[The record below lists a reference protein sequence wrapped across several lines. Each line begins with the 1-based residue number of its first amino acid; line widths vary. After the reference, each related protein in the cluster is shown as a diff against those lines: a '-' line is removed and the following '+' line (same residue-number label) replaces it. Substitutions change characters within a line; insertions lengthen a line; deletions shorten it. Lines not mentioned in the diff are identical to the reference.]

1 MCICSVHEIWFWF
14 ILSMIFFA
22 FALWSLC
29 IDRKDQENQRQIARL
44 ERENDKLEN
53 VIYNLETNILDLE
66 EKLEAERTRLK
77 ATINLLSK

>member
-22 FALWSLC
+22 FTLWTLSLG
-29 IDRKDQENQRQIARL
+29 RKDQEYQRQIAKL
-44 ERENDKLEN
+44 ERENDKLER
-53 VIYNLETNILDLE
+53 VVYDLE
-66 EKLEAERTRLK
+66 STICDLEDKLENERTRLK